1 MFIFKVL
8 GAISKFGGKI
18 VGLFETVADY
28 ADHLIHKKEYERRA
42 KRRKIFWTVTLS
54 VLGGILV
61 VLFFPYRL
69 IVKRNGDFDHTLIRQ
84 AYNQAGNVTVTHMMP
99 LKAGTYQY
107 SHSASSNNVS
117 GRAYVYMNRRETI

>member
-42 KRRKIFWTVTLS
+42 KRRKIFWTVMLS
-54 VLGGILV
+54 VLGGIVV
-61 VLFFPYRL
+61 VLFFPYRF
-69 IVKRNGDFDHTLIRQ
+69 IVKRNGDFEIRTLLLR
-84 AYNQAGNVTVTHMMP
+84 
-99 LKAGTYQY
+99 
-107 SHSASSNNVS
+107 
-117 GRAYVYMNRRETI
+117 VYRRSEDYDIPEGGSEGFDIEAAPEDEDTIEA